1 VGGSRRRVL
10 IAEDHNDLREMFCV
24 FVAQAG
30 HDIVEAEDGPSAIQ
44 AGLETPP
51 DAAFIDIG
59 LPDLS
64 GWEVARQLRDAHGKR
79 LLLVALS
86 GHGEESGPGS
96 GADSPFDLYLVK
108 PVSPEGLRD
117 ALRRLDEPR

>member
-1 VGGSRRRVL
+1 VL
-10 IAEDHNDLREMFCV
+10 IAEDHSDLREMFCV

-30 HDIVEAEDGPSAIQ
+30 HEIVEAEDGPSAIQ
-44 AGLETPP
+44 AGLDVAP

-64 GWEVARQLRDAHGKR
+64 GWEVARRLRAAHGAR

-86 GHGEESGPGS
+86 GHGEESGGGSSPGN
-96 GADSPFDLYLVK
+96 PFDLYLVK
-108 PVSPEGLRD
+108 PVSPERLQD
-117 ALRRLDEPR
+117 ALRRLDQPR